1 MLIPYQELS
10 TEALRGLISQFLLA
24 EASDDLAQVDCDHH
38 AAQVMAALK
47 RGELVISYSEENE
60 SAAIRYRDTL
70 AFS

>member
-10 TEALRGLISQFLLA
+10 SDALRGLISQFLLA
-24 EASDDLAQVDCDHH
+24 EGGDELACADCDQH

-60 SAAIRYRDTL
+60 SAAIRYRDELT
-70 AFS
+70 FG